1 MAKKISALTEAV
13 TNYNVM
19 LMKHRNALKE
29 MLQHDCFKDVK
40 SEFDS
45 KEEVALYEGLNE
57 GVLGPNPSSEP
68 SGLKKINLPFPGPGQ
83 YGDATKPLGKLRAA
97 LKSAEMDSFQSVND
111 LSEKMETVVSAV
123 DDVLPLLDA
132 EEPVV
137 RKEAKV
143 LVAKLYF
150 TISNMFKVVTEKAKE
165 LRLKLPRDFDAEEA
179 RSLMKNANMAS
190 TIAGSEADA
199 SIPKTREPGFF
210 RGIMDKLR
218 GR

>member
-29 MLQHDCFKDVK
+29 MLQHDCFKDIK

-57 GVLGPNPSSEP
+57 VWGRAPGEKHVSIGGIST
-68 SGLKKINLPFPGPGQ
+68 GPGQ
-83 YGDATKPLGKLRAA
+83 YGDATKPLGKLRDA

-179 RSLMKNANMAS
+179 RSLMINANMAS
-190 TIAGSEADA
+190 TVAGSEVDA

>member
-29 MLQHDCFKDVK
+29 MLQHDCFKDIK
-40 SEFDS
+40 SGFDS

-57 GVLGPNPSSEP
+57 VLGPNASGLPT
-68 SGLKKINLPFPGPGQ
+68 GLKKINLPFPGPGQ

-179 RSLMKNANMAS
+179 RSLMINANMAS
-190 TIAGSEADA
+190 TVAGSEVDA

>member
-13 TNYNVM
+13 ANYNLM
-19 LMKHRNALKE
+19 LVKHRNVLKE
-29 MLQHDCFKDVK
+29 MLQHDCFKDIK

-57 GVLGPNPSSEP
+57 VWGSNP
-68 SGLKKINLPFPGPGQ
+68 SGLPTGLKKVNLPFPGPGQ
-83 YGDATKPLGKLRAA
+83 YGEATKPLGKLRAA

-111 LSEKMETVVSAV
+111 LSEKMESVVSAV

-132 EEPVV
+132 QEPVV
-137 RKEAKV
+137 QKEAKV
-143 LVAKLYF
+143 LIAKLYF
-150 TISNMFKVVTEKAKE
+150 AISNMFKVVTEKAKE
-165 LRLKLPRDFDAEEA
+165 LRLKLPRDFDIEEA

-190 TIAGSEADA
+190 TVAGSEADA
-199 SIPKTREPGFF
+199 NIPKTREPGFF

-218 GR
+218 GQ